1 MSWEALAAVAAIVTL
16 ALSILG
22 ALSVLIW
29 HAGRHSQR
37 LDSAETD
44 IKDLKKVQD
53 EHTRAINVWDQ
64 AVKLLEEVRHDVKN
78 LLTGKVQLGRRRA
91 GED

>member
-1 MSWEALAAVAAIVTL
+1 MTWEALAAVAALVTL

-22 ALSVLIW
+22 ALGVLIW

-44 IKDLKKVQD
+44 IKELKKVQD
-53 EHTRAINVWDQ
+53 EHTKAINVWDQ
-64 AVKLLEEVRHDVKN
+64 ALKLLEEVRHDVKN
-78 LLTGKVQLGRRRA
+78 LVTGKILPGRRRA
-91 GED
+91 AD